1 MESLSP
7 DLLKV
12 ISLIDAKILILL
24 LKIFVAGLVCIMLKN
39 IAENIYS
46 YFEFRSNKYVCIG
59 RKVDVDGFQG
69 VIVDI
74 SPRFII
80 VANNKETKL
89 IVTSLWK
96 NHNWSFHNNIM
107 SRNNNTK

>member
-1 MESLSP
+1 VETLSP
-7 DLLKV
+7 DILKV
-12 ISLIDAKILILL
+12 INFIDAKILILL
-24 LKIFVAGLVCIMLKN
+24 IKIFVAGLLCLVLKN
-39 IAENIYS
+39 VAESIYS
-46 YFEFRSNKYVCIG
+46 YFEFRSNRYVCIG

-80 VANNKETKL
+80 ISNNKETKL

-96 NHNWSFHNNIM
+96 AHNWSFHNNIT
-107 SRNNNTK
+107 SQ

>member
-1 MESLSP
+1 VESLSP
-7 DLLKV
+7 DVLKV
-12 ISLIDAKILILL
+12 INLIDTKILILL
-24 LKIFVAGLVCIMLKN
+24 LKIFIAGLICLVLKN
-39 IAENIYS
+39 IAESVYS

-59 RKVDVDGFQG
+59 RKVNVDGFQG

-80 VANNKETKL
+80 VANSKETRL

-96 NHNWSFHNNIM
+96 SYNWSFHNNIIE
-107 SRNNNTK
+107 SQQ

>member
-1 MESLSP
+1 VDALSP
-7 DLLKV
+7 DILKL
-12 ISLIDAKILILL
+12 INLIDAKILILL
-24 LKIFVAGLVCIMLKN
+24 IKIFAAGLVCLVLKN
-39 IAENIYS
+39 VAESIYA

-80 VANNKETKL
+80 VTNNKETKL

-96 NHNWSFHNNIM
+96 THNWSFHNNIID
-107 SRNNNTK
+107 SQN